1 MKRYESQE
9 KVARWLEEAGM
20 PEHTTVAP
28 LIFEFSKGNSS
39 SELGC
44 AHLCAVLAGYPV
56 PLQLATAGFDQTRK
70 SWFIRAM
77 MEVVTDQW
85 RGFSE
90 RELETLWKR
99 HPVLRTSAEAA
110 EEVWNQ
116 ALGRK

>member
-56 PLQLATAGFDQTRK
+56 PLQLATAGF
-70 SWFIRAM
+70 
-77 MEVVTDQW
+77 E
-85 RGFSE
+85 
-90 RELETLWKR
+90 
-99 HPVLRTSAEAA
+99 VLRLVGSGHIYD
-110 EEVWNQ
+110 VVVYVKSC
-116 ALGRK
+116 RSPR